1 MRGIGDR
8 LRARARELELSD
20 SEVARRLGLS
30 QARYANYV
38 AETREPDF
46 ETLLRICR
54 VLAVTPDEVL
64 GVAVRDRPEEDRR
77 LHERIAAA
85 AESMDPATLGLAAD
99 LMDTLARHAAP
110 THASTAP
117 GSPGLSTS

>member
-20 SEVARRLGLS
+20 SEVARRLGLG

-38 AETREPDF
+38 AENREPDF

-54 VLAVTPDEVL
+54 VLGTTPNELL
-64 GVAVRDRPEEDRR
+64 GFEARR
-77 LHERIAAA
+77 GTEGLERLQERIATATQA
-85 AESMDPATLGLAAD
+85 MDAGTLGLAAD
-99 LMDTLARHAAP
+99 IMDLLARRAGGD
-110 THASTAP
+110 T
-117 GSPGLSTS
+117 PGLIGEPT

>member
-38 AETREPDF
+38 AENREPDF

-54 VLAVTPDEVL
+54 VLGVTPNELL
-64 GVAVRDRPEEDRR
+64 GFEARR
-77 LHERIAAA
+77 ETERLERLQERIAAA
-85 AESMDPATLGLAAD
+85 TKVMDPSTLGLAAD
-99 LMDTLARHAAP
+99 LMDVLARRTDDA
-110 THASTAP
+110 
-117 GSPGLSTS
+117 SPGCAQ

>member
-8 LRARARELELSD
+8 LRARARELGLSD

-38 AETREPDF
+38 AENREPDF

-54 VLAVTPDEVL
+54 VLGVTPNEVL
-64 GVAVRDRPEEDRR
+64 GFDERDRPEGVER
-77 LHERIAAA
+77 LRERIAAA
-85 AESMDPATLGLAAD
+85 VETMNPATLDLVAD
-99 LMDTLARHAAP
+99 LMDTLARRAAD
-110 THASTAP
+110 ASP
-117 GSPGLSTS
+117 PDCD